1 MIPANSPAR
10 HPHPTSARHDQA
22 IHHRGRGRGRTT
34 DHIKLRGVAEDVS
47 TKVANEARRKQA
59 QIDNLDNQGQRTGY
73 SSRTENLVQLSVR
86 AIDRQIPLI
95 YAINKQS
102 LTPCQR
108 ILNLRGRS
116 RGADCKA
123 LNQLRATKTQC
134 VPRKQNAVD
143 QLIKLPI
150 VVEIVRK

>member
-1 MIPANSPAR
+1 MSPSTIADGAGLAR
-10 HPHPTSARHDQA
+10 VTTSNCAALPKIFPPKSR
-22 IHHRGRGRGRTT
+22 
-34 DHIKLRGVAEDVS
+34 
-47 TKVANEARRKQA
+47 NEARRKQA
-59 QIDNLDNQGQRTGY
+59 QIDNLDNQGQLTGY
-73 SSRTENLVQLSVR
+73 SSRTENLVQFSER
-86 AIDRQIPLI
+86 FIDRQMPLI
-95 YAINKQS
+95 YAINYKS

-116 RGADCKA
+116 RTADCKA

>member
-1 MIPANSPAR
+1 MPNIKRVMIRPSTIAHGAALAR
-10 HPHPTSARHDQA
+10 P
-22 IHHRGRGRGRTT
+22 ITT
-34 DHIKLRGVAEDVS
+34 NGAALPQMFPPKSRY
-47 TKVANEARRKQA
+47 EACRKQA
-59 QIDNLDNQGQRTGY
+59 QIDNLDNRVQRVGY
-73 SSRTENLVQLSVR
+73 DSRTENLVQLSAH
-86 AIDRQIPLI
+86 AIDRQMPLI
-95 YAINKQS
+95 YEINYKS

-116 RGADCKA
+116 RTADCKA